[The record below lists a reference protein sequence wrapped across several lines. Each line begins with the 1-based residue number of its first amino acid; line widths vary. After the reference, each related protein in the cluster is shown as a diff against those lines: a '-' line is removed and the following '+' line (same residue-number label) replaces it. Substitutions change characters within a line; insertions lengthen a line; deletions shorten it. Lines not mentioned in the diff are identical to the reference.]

1 VSYEF
6 SDSFEVAQQW
16 ANYDPKVAELF
27 DLYCPAH
34 LFTQAARSDGN
45 LSLTIYDDKF
55 FGMGFGLNPYWNPEW
70 NECSV
75 TRRSKTPV
83 PDGYEVDGNWD
94 VYASD
99 TAPHA
104 QYPLVQTIDDGAE
117 IDYFIDTYA
126 PNSSVRSGDP
136 ESLFW
141 GCVRSSEGQLL
152 SLGTVAKWRSGH
164 HMFASIVTAENA
176 RGKGIG
182 AELMQGMLSRLHSLG
197 VRRVGL
203 GVFAANAPA
212 KRLYEKVG
220 FELLQELRA
229 YDKAR

>member
-1 VSYEF
+1 MSYEF
-6 SDSFEVAQQW
+6 SDSFEVAQKW

-45 LSLTIYDDKF
+45 LSLTIYDDKY
-55 FGMGFGLNPYWNPEW
+55 FGMGFGQLPYWNPDW
-70 NECSV
+70 DECSV

-83 PDGYEVDGNWD
+83 PVGYKVDGNWD
-94 VYASD
+94 TYAVS
-99 TAPHA
+99 TASFA
-104 QYPLVQTIDDGAE
+104 KYEMVKTIDDGAE
-117 IDYFIDTYA
+117 IDSFIDTYA
-126 PNSSVRSGDP
+126 PNSSVRSGDT

-141 GCVRSSEGQLL
+141 GCVRSAEGQLL

-164 HMFASIVTAENA
+164 HMFASIVTAEDA
-176 RGKGIG
+176 RGKGVG

-197 VRRVGL
+197 VARVGL

>member
-6 SDSFEVAQQW
+6 TESFEIAQQW
-16 ANYDPKVAELF
+16 ATYDPKIAELF

-45 LSLTIYDDKF
+45 LSLTIYDDKY
-55 FGMGFGLNPYWNPEW
+55 FGMGFGLQPYWNPQW
-70 NECSV
+70 DECSV
-75 TRRSKTPV
+75 TRRSKTLV
-83 PDGYEVDGNWD
+83 PDGYSVDGNWD
-94 VYASD
+94 VYAVD
-99 TAPHA
+99 TAPYAH
-104 QYPLVQTIDDGAE
+104 YEFVQTTDDGTE
-117 IDYFIDTYA
+117 IDSFIDIYA

-164 HMFASIVTAENA
+164 HMFASIVTSEEA

-182 AELMQGMLSRLHSLG
+182 AQLMQGMLSRLHSLG
-197 VRRVGL
+197 VKRVGL

>member
-1 VSYEF
+1 MSYEF
-6 SDSFEVAQQW
+6 TESFEVAQQW
-16 ANYDPKVAELF
+16 ATYDPKIAELF

-34 LFTQAARSDGN
+34 LFRQAARSDGN
-45 LSLTIYDDKF
+45 LSLTIYDDKY
-55 FGMGFGLNPYWNPEW
+55 FGMGFGQEPYWNPDW
-70 NECSV
+70 DECSV

-83 PDGYEVDGNWD
+83 PDGFSVDGNWD
-94 VYASD
+94 TYAID
-99 TAPHA
+99 TAPFVK
-104 QYPLVQTIDDGAE
+104 YEMVKTIDDGAE
-117 IDYFIDTYA
+117 IDSFIDTYA

-141 GCVRSSEGQLL
+141 GCVRSSEGELL
-152 SLGTVAKWRSGH
+152 SLGTIAKWRSGH
-164 HMFASIVTAENA
+164 HMFASIVTAEDV

-182 AELMQGMLSRLHSLG
+182 AQLMQGMLSRLHSLG
-197 VRRVGL
+197 VARVGL

-220 FELLQELRA
+220 FALLQELRA

>member
-1 VSYEF
+1 MSYEF
-6 SDSFEVAQQW
+6 TESFEIAQQW
-16 ANYDPKVAELF
+16 ATYDPKIAELF
-27 DLYCPAH
+27 VLYCPAH

-45 LSLTIYDDKF
+45 LSLTIYDDKY
-55 FGMGFGLNPYWNPEW
+55 FGMGFGLQPYWNPQW
-70 NECSV
+70 DECSV

-83 PDGYEVDGNWD
+83 PDGYSVDGNWD
-94 VYASD
+94 VYAVD
-99 TAPHA
+99 TAPYAH
-104 QYPLVQTIDDGAE
+104 YEFVQTTDDGAE
-117 IDYFIDTYA
+117 IDSFIDTYA

-141 GCVRSSEGQLL
+141 GCVRSGEGQLL

-164 HMFASIVTAENA
+164 HMFASIVTSEEA

-182 AELMQGMLSRLHSLG
+182 EQLMQGMLSRLHSLG
-197 VRRVGL
+197 VARVGL

-212 KRLYEKVG
+212 KHLYEKVG

>member
-1 VSYEF
+1 MSYEF
-6 SDSFEVAQQW
+6 TDSFEVAQKW
-16 ANYDPKVAELF
+16 ATYDPKVAELF

-34 LFTQAARSDGN
+34 LFTSAARSDGN
-45 LSLTIYDDKF
+45 LSLTIYDDKY
-55 FGMGFGLNPYWNPEW
+55 FGMGFGQKPYWNPDW
-70 NECSV
+70 DDCSV
-75 TRRSKTPV
+75 TRRSKTEV
-83 PDGYEVDGNWD
+83 PPGYTVDGNWD
-94 VYASD
+94 VYAAD

-104 QYPLVQTIDDGAE
+104 TYPLGETIDDGAE
-117 IDYFIDTYA
+117 IDSFIDTYA

-141 GCVRSSEGQLL
+141 GCVRSSEGELL

-164 HMFASIVTAENA
+164 HMFASIVTAEDA

>member
-1 VSYEF
+1 MSYEF
-6 SDSFEVAQQW
+6 TESFEIAQQW
-16 ANYDPKVAELF
+16 STYDPKIAELF

-45 LSLTIYDDKF
+45 LSLTICDDKY
-55 FGMGFGLNPYWNPEW
+55 FGMGFGLEPYWNPEW
-70 NECSV
+70 DECSV

-83 PDGYEVDGNWD
+83 PDGYSVDGNWD
-94 VYASD
+94 VYAVD
-99 TAPHA
+99 TAPYAH
-104 QYPLVQTIDDGAE
+104 YVSVQTTVDDAE
-117 IDYFIDTYA
+117 IDSFIDTYA

-141 GCVRSSEGQLL
+141 GYVRSSEGQLL

-164 HMFASIVTAENA
+164 HMFASIVTAEDA

-182 AELMQGMLSRLHSLG
+182 AQLMQGMLSRLHSLG
-197 VRRVGL
+197 VKRVGL

-229 YDKAR
+229 YDKA

>member
-1 VSYEF
+1 MSYEF
-6 SDSFEVAQQW
+6 TESFEIAQQW
-16 ANYDPKVAELF
+16 ATYDPKIAELF

-45 LSLTIYDDKF
+45 LSLTIYDDKY
-55 FGMGFGLNPYWNPEW
+55 FGMGFGLQPYWNPQW
-70 NECSV
+70 DECSV
-75 TRRSKTPV
+75 TRRSKTLV
-83 PDGYEVDGNWD
+83 PDGYSVDGNWD
-94 VYASD
+94 VYAVD
-99 TAPHA
+99 TAPYAH
-104 QYPLVQTIDDGAE
+104 YEFVQTTDDGTE
-117 IDYFIDTYA
+117 IDSFIDTYA

-164 HMFASIVTAENA
+164 HMFASIVTSEEA

-182 AELMQGMLSRLHSLG
+182 AQLMQGMLSRLHSLG
-197 VRRVGL
+197 VKRVGL
-203 GVFAANAPA
+203 GVFATNAPA
-212 KRLYEKVG
+212 KRLYEKIG